1 MPLDTPLR
9 ARHEALGA
17 RMVDFAG
24 YMMPLQYSNIKE
36 EHLAVRSN
44 VGLFDVSHM
53 GEFVVRGK
61 EALDLIQSVTSND
74 ASKLEIGQAQYS
86 CLPNE
91 VGGIVDDLLV
101 YRLDEDRCSEGERA
115 YMLVVNAGNIQ
126 KDWKWIADRNTYE
139 TDMIDIS
146 GRTGLLALQ
155 GPTAQQVLQM
165 LTEVDLDSIPFYH
178 HKKGAVAGID
188 NVLISATGYTGSGGY
203 ELYVNAD
210 KVGDLW
216 DALSQAGASVGMTLC
231 GLGCRDT
238 LRLEKGYC
246 LYGND
251 IDETTSPLQAGLG
264 WITKLKKTVDFPS
277 KQMFINEKKNGI
289 ASRLVGLLVDARRVP
304 RHGYPIVDQD
314 GNHIGRVT
322 SGSQS
327 PSLDKPIG
335 LGYVTKEHSA
345 EGTQVLIDT
354 GRKLLPATTVK
365 VPFL

>member
-1 MPLDTPLR
+1 MPQHTPLKD
-9 ARHEALGA
+9 RHEALGA
-17 RMVDFAG
+17 KMVDFAG
-24 YMMPLQYSNIKE
+24 YLMPLQYSNIKE

-61 EALDLIQSVTSND
+61 QALDLIQSVTSND

-86 CLPNE
+86 YLPNQ

-115 YMLVVNAGNIQ
+115 YMLVVNAGNIK
-126 KDWKWIADRNTYE
+126 KDWDWIAARNTYD

-146 GRTGLLALQ
+146 SRTGLLALQ
-155 GPTAQQVLQM
+155 GPTAQQVLQT
-165 LTEVDLDSIPFYH
+165 LTEVDLESIPFYH

-210 KVGDLW
+210 KVAELW
-216 DALSQAGASVGMTLC
+216 DALMKVGASLAMVPC

-264 WITKLKKTVDFPS
+264 WITKLKKEADFPS
-277 KQMFINEKKNGI
+277 KQLLIDEKASGI
-289 ASRLVGLLVDARRVP
+289 TSHLVGLLVEARRVP
-304 RHGYPIVDQD
+304 RHGYPIIDQD

-327 PSLDKPIG
+327 PSLNKPIG
-335 LGYVTKEHSA
+335 LGYVTKAFSVA
-345 EGTQVLIDT
+345 GAQVLIDT